1 MLELAES
8 KFGFKFRVGYES
20 EFMLLRAA
28 EPGSQVPFKPVDNS
42 VYSHSYAFNAMAPG
56 KSTSA

>member
-20 EFMLLRAA
+20 ELTLLRAA
-28 EPGSQVPFKPVDNS
+28 EPGSPVPFKPVDNS
-42 VYSHSYAFNAMAPG
+42 VYSHSMAFNNMAPG
-56 KSTSA
+56 EECL

>member
-20 EFMLLRAA
+20 EFTLLRAA
-28 EPGSQVPFKPVDNS
+28 EPESQVPFKAVDNS
-42 VYSHSYAFNAMAPG
+42 VYSHSLAFNNMAPG
-56 KSTSA
+56 EECL